1 MNKMRTHLFSLL
13 VAILVPFVSV
23 SQETTN
29 KTIDSLT
36 AVIQQEYR
44 IPAISVSVIKSDTC
58 YYGIQGTT
66 RFNGV
71 DKVSLRSKF
80 HLGSNS
86 KAFTSFIAMKMVSKG
101 KIDLETTV
109 IELIPELA
117 DSIRK
122 EYHDIDLG
130 SLLAHQA
137 RVPAY
142 TDGKEFQ
149 GLPNFGGSVSE
160 KRGAFTKYVLTEKQV
175 KKGTYSNAGY
185 VIASYML
192 EKASDKTFEELVKHY
207 CDELGIN
214 CFYGFPNKESK
225 LNPWGHIEEN
235 GVLVS
240 LGPDDAYKLEDF
252 MLAAGDIAMN
262 ILDYSKFIQI
272 NLQGLNGASNH
283 LFQDNFEALHFK
295 FEGYSYGWG
304 NSMSGKQKISFHDGS
319 GGTYYCHTI
328 LIPQSDLAIVVM
340 TNSAEDKHVEG
351 IYKLRDMIIKN
362 EAKYGS

>member
-1 MNKMRTHLFSLL
+1 MNKMKTLLLSLL
-13 VAILVPFVSV
+13 LIISIPFVSI

-29 KTIDSLT
+29 RVLDSLT

-44 IPAISVSVIKSDTC
+44 IPAISVSAIKSDTC

-71 DKVSLRSKF
+71 DKVSLRNKF

-86 KAFTSFIAMKMVSKG
+86 KAFTSFIAMKMVSEG
-101 KIDLETTV
+101 KIELETTV
-109 IELIPELA
+109 IGLFPELV
-117 DSIRK
+117 DSIRE
-122 EYHDIDLG
+122 EYHDINLG

-142 TDGKEFQ
+142 TDGAEFQ
-149 GLPNFGGSVSE
+149 GLPNFSGSISE
-160 KRGAFTKYVLTEKQV
+160 KRAAFTTYVLNEKLT

-240 LGPDDAYKLEDF
+240 LGPDDAYKLENF

-283 LFQDNFEALHFK
+283 LSQDNFEALHFK